1 MWIFL
6 DNAFLSIVAKGDP
19 SGKTLLVRSRRRVDL
34 QRAFPSADIVA
45 GAGTDYRYRAR
56 IDRAEVAER
65 LAQSVR
71 DIQYGNFKSGVK
83 EPDRHDTYMEV
94 WDAMYRFQTAEK
106 PGA

>member
-34 QRAFPSADIVA
+34 QRVFPLADIVA

-56 IDRAEVAER
+56 IDRSEVAAR
-65 LAQSVR
+65 LAQAVQ
-71 DIQYGNFKSGVK
+71 DIHYGNFKSGVK
-83 EPDRHDTYMEV
+83 ETDRHDTYMEV
-94 WDAMYRFQTAEK
+94 WDAMYRFQKAEK
-106 PGA
+106 SVT